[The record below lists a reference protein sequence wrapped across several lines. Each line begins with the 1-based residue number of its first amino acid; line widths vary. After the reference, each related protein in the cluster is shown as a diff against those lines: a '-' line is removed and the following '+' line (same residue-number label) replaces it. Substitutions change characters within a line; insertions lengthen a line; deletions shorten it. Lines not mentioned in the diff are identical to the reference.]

1 MKKIIILFCSVLFPL
16 QIVGQHPLTILS
28 PHMEEAARCTG
39 SASCRACTNCSRCAH
54 CSNGGSCG
62 VCARGTNP
70 IRSTSSTNRN
80 ESARITNSTLRNFT
94 LRNESESND
103 FLKAFVI
110 TTNLLNLRYGPGS
123 NYSVKSKLTPN
134 QKIFYLA
141 KTGDWVKV
149 RVNDSGLEGF
159 VHSHYIKISEN

>member
-28 PHMEEAARCTG
+28 PHLEEAARCTG

-62 VCARGTNP
+62 VCARSTNTIRSASPTNSHGTN
-70 IRSTSSTNRN
+70 
-80 ESARITNSTLRNFT
+80 RITNSSLRNFT

-123 NYSVKSKLTPN
+123 NYSVKSKLTLN
-134 QKIFYLA
+134 QKVFYLA
-141 KTGDWVKV
+141 KIGDWVKV
-149 RVNDSGLEGF
+149 RVKENELEGF
-159 VHSHYIKISEN
+159 VHSQYITIAN